1 MSCMF
6 EQEEDGF
13 SGVDK
18 KRFRYDP
25 AVSANPDSGS
35 SDGEGE
41 NGEAGDE
48 DFMADEFGDDDL
60 EGKALTSLFL

>member
-1 MSCMF
+1 LIC
-6 EQEEDGF
+6 QEEDGF
-13 SGVDK
+13 TGLDK

-25 AVSANPDSGS
+25 AVSANPESGS
-35 SDGEGE
+35 SDEEG

-60 EGKALTSLFL
+60 EGKRLIFLFFRF